1 MNESFGKEYKLCSQK
16 KIQEIFDERKSL
28 RSYPFVMHYKVVNED
43 EKTRFQVVVSAPKRT
58 FRKATDRN
66 RIKRLMR
73 ESIRKNKLYLEPFLA
88 EQNIQLALFMIYT
101 SKEELPL
108 DKLMKKTQQLFK
120 QLINN
125 LENDQTN

>member
-1 MNESFGKEYKLCSQK
+1 
-16 KIQEIFDERKSL
+16 
-28 RSYPFVMHYKVVNED
+28 MHYKVVNED
-43 EKTRFQVVVSAPKRT
+43 EKTRFQVAVSAPKRT

-108 DKLMKKTQQLFK
+108 DTLMKKTQQLFK
-120 QLINN
+120 QLINT

>member
-73 ESIRKNKLYLEPFLA
+73 ESIRKNKLYLETFLA

-108 DKLMKKTQQLFK
+108 DTLMKKTQQLFK

>member
-28 RSYPFVMHYKVVNED
+28 RSYPFVLHFKVVNQS
-43 EKTRFQVVVSAPKRT
+43 EKTSFQIVVSAPKRI

-66 RIKRLMR
+66 YIKRLMR

-88 EQNIQLALFMIYT
+88 EHNIQLALFMIYT

-108 DKLMKKTQQLFK
+108 STLLKKMQKLFEQLK
-120 QLINN
+120 NS

>member
-28 RSYPFVMHYKVVNED
+28 RSYPFVMHYKVVNEG

-73 ESIRKNKLYLEPFLA
+73 ESIRKNKLYLEPFLS

-108 DKLMKKTQQLFK
+108 DTLMKKTQQLFK
-120 QLINN
+120 QLINT
-125 LENDQTN
+125 LENGQTN